1 MPQDKGDFWSKK
13 KEEYLQKLQ
22 QEGFDLFSMQDFI
35 ENRGMPSMDDYIIKD
50 NFMNPQYMNPLKG
63 MPM

>member
-1 MPQDKGDFWSKK
+1 
-13 KEEYLQKLQ
+13 
-22 QEGFDLFSMQDFI
+22 MQDFI

-63 MPM
+63 MPMQAPQQQVVYGYNPGMQPMQPMQA